1 MRNVSFSKLNVITA
15 LSAAVIASQLF
26 YRLRYKT
33 CFLFAGN
40 ILALIFI
47 YIRLGCTCLYFTSRI
62 VTLTA
67 SSAVE
72 KSLYSCLYS
81 CQALLDGWHA
91 VMLSALQLPVFS
103 ILTPRQLSN
112 TFLFL
117 KKMKKIIALKREIS

>member
-1 MRNVSFSKLNVITA
+1 MVFRMRNVSFSKLNVITA

-72 KSLYSCLYS
+72 KILYSCLYS

-91 VMLSALQLPVFS
+91 VMLSMLQIPVFS

-117 KKMKKIIALKREIS
+117 KK

>member
-1 MRNVSFSKLNVITA
+1 MVFRMRNVSFSKLNVITA

-72 KSLYSCLYS
+72 KILYSCYH

-91 VMLSALQLPVFS
+91 VMLSVLQIPVFS
-103 ILTPRQLSN
+103 ILTPRQLLN

-117 KKMKKIIALKREIS
+117 